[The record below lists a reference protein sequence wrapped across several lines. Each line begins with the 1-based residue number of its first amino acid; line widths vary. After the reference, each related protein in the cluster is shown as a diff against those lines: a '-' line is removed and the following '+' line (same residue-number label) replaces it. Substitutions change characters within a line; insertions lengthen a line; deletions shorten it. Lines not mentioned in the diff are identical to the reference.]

1 MFCVTEHFLCRGG
14 YPGGVE
20 ARDDVDLGLSLS
32 VVLRAYIDAA
42 TAVFD
47 GAVGGVRGYQVLAS
61 AAHHA
66 PPNQLALAQQLGIDR
81 SVLTYLLD
89 DLEAH
94 KLIERRPDPADR
106 RARRIV
112 LTRAGEAALARFGKR
127 LETAERHALRG
138 LDETDQKV
146 LRDLLSRASVSCTGV
161 GESACDVVDGVQKS
175 LDAGAAEAAG

>member
-1 MFCVTEHFLCRGG
+1 MD
-14 YPGGVE
+14 
-20 ARDDVDLGLSLS
+20 ARADDDLGLALS
-32 VVLRAYIDAA
+32 VVLRSYIDAA

-47 GAVGGVRGYQVLAS
+47 GIVGGVRGYQVLAS

-89 DLEAH
+89 DLEAN

-112 LTRAGEAALARFGKR
+112 LTKAGEAALARFGKR
-127 LETAERHALRG
+127 LAVAEQHALRG
-138 LDETDQKV
+138 LDENEQKV
-146 LRDLLSRASVSCTGV
+146 LRDLLWRASAACSGAA
-161 GESACDVVDGVQKS
+161 ESACAVVGDLQQS
-175 LDAGAAEAAG
+175 LDAGTRASG